1 MAPPASV
8 GAADGARARTAT
20 VAAQLMAGDNVILV
34 SGASLLALAGP
45 D

>member
-1 MAPPASV
+1 MTPPASV
-8 GAADGARARTAT
+8 GAADGARATAAT
-20 VAAQLMAGDNVILV
+20 VAARLMAGDHVVLV